1 MRTRHSG
8 RIIFVVQAL
17 LIGALAIAGLI
28 AAATSPTGVGHVASF
43 SMNTPHSVLLLATA
57 GASLLAVL
65 RSRIGRF
72 WAMIQAGVYTVVF
85 LVGTAASTGHSQDTW
100 LKLNT
105 SDHFLHLGLALLG
118 GVLSTGLFWPT
129 APDAHAPTRIVP
141 GQPPPPE
148 QRPPQM
154 SHEDPAHT
162 QEMIAAEVAVT
173 EGRATPE
180 QERRVQQDAQRRAD
194 AEHRRA
200 WKHYEQSIQEPDGKP

>member
-28 AAATSPTGVGHVASF
+28 AAAASPTGVGHVASF

-57 GASLLAVL
+57 GASVLAVL
-65 RSRIGRF
+65 RSRIGRL
-72 WAMIQAGVYTVVF
+72 WAMAQAGVYAVVF

-105 SDHFLHLGLALLG
+105 SDHFLHMGLALLG
-118 GVLSTGLFWPT
+118 GVLSTALFWPT
-129 APDAHAPTRIVP
+129 APDHAPGRIMP

-154 SHEDPAHT
+154 SHEDSAQT

-180 QERRVQQDAQRRAD
+180 QARRVQQDAQRRAD

-200 WKHYEQSIQEPDGKP
+200 WKHYEQSIREPHDKP